1 MSGEIILDDMN
12 KQRPLIAVIV
22 SEADRSFI
30 CKALNCIQKELFN
43 ADMDAVVFSTIL
55 ARAEEITVE
64 NKLFDVINY
73 ENIDGFI
80 VFLKGLSGS
89 DVQKKIGAA
98 VAATGK
104 PAVYMDEFV
113 KTDNN
118 TVYDYKEMA
127 MTAAAH
133 LAQVHGVRTAAYIDC
148 HDHSV
153 YYDCLRKNICE
164 AADKCGINIPEDMKH
179 FACDSDESLEK
190 AVNELIAGGLPQAVL
205 CCTDYSAAAVI
216 GEFARKNIKVPDDII
231 VMGCCSGEP
240 YRTSVMNI
248 SSVKRNPAKIAVSA
262 ARKIISAIKGTEYC
276 SYEGSSGSF
285 KKGFSCGCESL
296 DLSSLSESVKNEM
309 MPYGLDDF
317 DSFYN
322 YMQEELISA
331 PDFTDFLWKLDWYTL
346 YIKELKGLWLC
357 LNDNIMH
364 TAADFS
370 DYTEEIDMPYFR
382 INGQGDVNEDR
393 KFHRS
398 EMLPFIFE
406 KRDKPAAFIFTP
418 LHFENVN
425 FGYIVLSFGDSGA
438 VYDRIY
444 SKWLRYVSC
453 ALEKQRRHTI
463 YCDDTQKAQIRDP
476 LTGLLNMRGFKRM
489 MTEEFARSKGQL
501 LRIISADVDNI
512 SGINKAY
519 GYKEGDKVLQKIGV
533 ILNNCAG
540 DGDICVRVSGDEF
553 IIAGILDRNDPADE
567 VPLKLERN
575 LESYNGSC
583 VNEYGIHIYTSKV
596 TAEFDS
602 LELLDTLPYDAAY
615 RRNMTKD
622 NQNKKKLLQTHT
634 ENEETFDP
642 EERKC
647 VVKMLN
653 DNLFKYQFQPIV
665 DAHTGEI
672 FAYEA
677 LMRSGGEIK
686 LSPVAIL
693 NHAAALNRLTDVEHL
708 TLINTFDYLYTH
720 PDEFENKMLFV
731 NSIPSCTLSD
741 RDFDDLYAKYR
752 SIMDK
757 IVIEFTEQTEAS
769 AEQLRSIVER
779 SHRMNF
785 KIAIDDYG
793 TGYSNIS
800 NLLTF
805 MPHCVKIDR
814 SLIMNIQSDKRK
826 QHFTRNIIEYAHDN
840 NFKVLAEG
848 VETPE
853 ELTAVIGMGID
864 LIQGYYTAK
873 PSYEVIREIEPDI
886 KEEIVQIYNRSGNA
900 AYKKTYFT
908 DDEAG
913 IDLKTLDLGGY
924 TDIFISSSEYVL
936 EGSSDYTSELS
947 VIIKDGIRCGLKLDN
962 VNLRNERGEPCIKL
976 GRGAKLT
983 LDISG
988 EVSIY
993 GSVLVPE
1000 TADLKII
1007 GDGSLSVIQKS
1018 DRKFAIGN
1026 DLTHSYGNIGIYLDN
1041 KLDIKAGAEQCVA
1054 IGGGKNTSGST
1065 IDIRVKELS
1074 LDISG
1079 KQVLGI
1085 GSFYADSNVRIDDS
1099 SVTMH
1104 LQCAAGI
1111 AVGGYGRGI
1120 NVCITDSKLNVRAE
1134 GKNISGI
1141 YSAYANNG
1149 SINIIRCDVT
1159 MKCNGEL
1166 IHGVGFENGFGSI
1179 TSEDSSCDI
1188 QMEGGS
1194 CFALGSCDRNAKVI
1208 LNRCGGNI
1216 VLFSENP
1223 HMLSANKE
1231 NISVKDCNFS
1241 RYSST

>member
-1 MSGEIILDDMN
+1 MSGEIILDNMN

-30 CKALNCIQKELFN
+30 CKALSCIQKELFD
-43 ADMDAVVFSTIL
+43 ADMDVVVFSTIL
-55 ARAEEITVE
+55 ARAEERNVE

-73 ENIDGFI
+73 ESIDGFI

-113 KTDNN
+113 KTENN
-118 TVYDYKEMA
+118 TVFDYAEMA
-127 MTAAAH
+127 NTAAAH
-133 LAQVHGVRTAAYIDC
+133 LADVHGVKTAAYIDC
-148 HDHSV
+148 HDHSL
-153 YYDCLRKNICE
+153 YYDHLRKHICK
-164 AADKCGINIPEDMKH
+164 AAENHGITIPENLRR
-179 FACDSDESLEK
+179 FACDSDEALEK
-190 AVNELIAGGLPQAVL
+190 AVNALIADGLPQAVL

-216 GEFARKNIKVPDDII
+216 GELSRKNIRVPEDIL

-240 YRTSVMNI
+240 YSTSVMNI
-248 SSVKRNPAKIAVSA
+248 SSVRRNPAKIAVNA
-262 ARKIISAIKGTEYC
+262 ARRIISAVSGTEYVPFD
-276 SYEGSSGSF
+276 GSSSSF
-285 KKGFSCGCESL
+285 EKGFSCGCVSL
-296 DLSSLSESVKNEM
+296 DMKSLSENAKNEM
-309 MPYGLDDF
+309 MPYSLNDF

-331 PDFTDFLWKLDWYTL
+331 PDFPDFLWKLDWYTL
-346 YIKELKGLWLC
+346 YIKELKGFWLC

-364 TAADFS
+364 TAADFT
-370 DYTEEIDMPYFR
+370 DYTDEINMPYFR
-382 INGQGDVNEDR
+382 INGQGNVDEER
-393 KFHRS
+393 KFDRS

-444 SKWLRYVSC
+444 SKWLRYASC

-463 YCDDTQKAQIRDP
+463 YCDDTQNAQIRDP

-501 LRIISADVDNI
+501 LRIISVDVDNL

-553 IIAGILDRNDPADE
+553 IIAGILDINDPADE

-575 LESYNGSC
+575 LESYNSSC

-622 NQNKKKLLQTHT
+622 NQNKKKLLSPHT

-642 EERKC
+642 EERRY
-647 VVKMLN
+647 VGKMLN
-653 DNLFKYQFQPIV
+653 DNLLKYQFQPIV
-665 DAHTGEI
+665 DAHTGDI

-693 NHAAALNRLTDVEHL
+693 NHAAALNRLTDVERL
-708 TLINTFDYLYTH
+708 TLTNTFDYLYTH

-769 AEQLRSIVER
+769 AEQLKSIIDRSQ
-779 SHRMNF
+779 RMHF

-814 SLIMNIQSDKRK
+814 SLIMNIQADKRK

-853 ELTAVIGMGID
+853 ELAAVIAMGID

-873 PSYEVIREIEPDI
+873 PSYEVIREIDPDI
-886 KEEIVQIYNRSGNA
+886 KEEIVQIYSRSGNA

-908 DDEAG
+908 DDESG

-924 TDIFISSSEYVL
+924 TDIFVSSSEYVL
-936 EGSSDYTSELS
+936 SGSRDYTSELS
-947 VIIKDGIRCGLKLDN
+947 VIIKDGIKCKLNLSD

-976 GRGAKLT
+976 GKGAKLT

-988 EVSIY
+988 DVSIY

-1000 TADLKII
+1000 TADLQIV

-1041 KLDIKAGAEQCVA
+1041 RLDIKAGAEQCVA
-1054 IGGGKNTSGST
+1054 IGGGTNGGGSV
-1065 IDIRVKELS
+1065 IDIRAKEIF

-1085 GSFYADSNVRIDDS
+1085 GSFYADSNVRIADS
-1099 SVTMH
+1099 AITVR

-1111 AVGGYGRGI
+1111 ALGGYGRGI
-1120 NVCITDSKLNVRAE
+1120 NVCLTDSSFDVKAE

-1141 YSAYANNG
+1141 YSAYANDG
-1149 SINIIRCDVT
+1149 SINIIDCTVT
-1159 MKCNGEL
+1159 MKYNGEL
-1166 IHGVGFENGFGSI
+1166 IHAVGFENGLGSI
-1179 TSEDSSCDI
+1179 TAENSSCDI
-1188 QMEGGS
+1188 RMEGVN
-1194 CFALGSCDRNAKVI
+1194 CFALGSCDRNVKVN
-1208 LNRCGGNI
+1208 LNKCKGNI
-1216 VLFSENP
+1216 VIFAEEP
-1223 HMLSANKE
+1223 HMLSAPKNGINIKE
-1231 NISVKDCNFS
+1231 CNFS
-1241 RYSST
+1241 RYSGA